1 MEKVVM
7 NIMTNNEIFT
17 VASHSADYDIV
28 TVPEGVSL
36 PANNTFTVTTTST
49 TKFRKY
55 PSKWIYVTFQKEGIH
70 CWPDAKDMPGV
81 EFLANP
87 HRHMFK
93 FRVEIQVFHDDREIE
108 FILFKRELEKRYDE
122 GTLQLDY
129 KSCEMIADDLAKY
142 IGDHYPGRYMRIE
155 VSEDGENGAIG
166 YYEGKIKVD

>member
-1 MEKVVM
+1 M

-17 VASHSADYDIV
+17 LASHSADYDIV

-36 PANNTFTVTTTST
+36 PTNNTFTVTTTST

-129 KSCEMIADDLAKY
+129 KSCEMICDDLANTINNKY
-142 IGDHYPGRYMRIE
+142 PNRNIE
-155 VSEDGENGAIG
+155 LTVSEDGENGATIK
-166 YYEGKIKVD
+166 YEVQ